1 MTLFDYAEFGVGF
14 LIVLA
19 AIKPVF
25 NKARVTLHQAKQGVQ
40 EMLRRKHSLSQ
51 QVRTL
56 ARECL
61 HHRAS
66 SVHDHDDA
74 ERAHDAVAGLSRRVE
89 ELEAVDRRILVLD
102 ERRGLR
108 ETAWILCIVR
118 TGPPPPHEPPRVT
131 ESWREGRYIF
141 YWAENERLARNK
153 ASIRFP
159 ADHGFQVIEVLRHDG
174 DLADTPNLSSA
185 GGAGAPKSR
194 ATEEAPEQVPAT
206 EPAH

>member
-1 MTLFDYAEFGVGF
+1 MTLLDYAEFGIGL
-14 LIVLA
+14 LIVLG
-19 AIKPVF
+19 AIRPVF
-25 NKARVTLHQAKQGVQ
+25 NKAKVTIHQARQGVQ

-61 HHRAS
+61 HLRAAS
-66 SVHDHDDA
+66 LHDRDDT
-74 ERAHDAVAGLSRRVE
+74 EHLHETIAGLTRRVD

-108 ETAWILCIVR
+108 ETAWILLIVR

-141 YWAENERLARNK
+141 YWAENERLVRNK

-159 ADHGFQVIEVLRHDG
+159 ADHGFQVIEAMRHDG
-174 DLADTPNLSSA
+174 DLADSPSLSSA
-185 GGAGAPKSR
+185 VGAAQPRER
-194 ATEEAPEQVPAT
+194 AAAAKEVPAA
-206 EPAH
+206 EPVP

>member
-1 MTLFDYAEFGVGF
+1 MTLFDYAELGVGL
-14 LIVLA
+14 LIVVGA
-19 AIKPVF
+19 VKPVF
-25 NKARVTLHQAKQGVQ
+25 NKAKVTLHQARQGVQ

-61 HHRAS
+61 HHRAT

-74 ERAHDAVAGLSRRVE
+74 ERLHDVVAGLTRRVE
-89 ELEAVDRRILVLD
+89 ELESVDRRILVLD

-108 ETAWILCIVR
+108 ETAWILCIAR
-118 TGPPPPHEPPRVT
+118 SGPPLPHEPPRVT

-174 DLADTPNLSSA
+174 DLADTPHLSSA
-185 GGAGAPKSR
+185 SGAGSVKER
-194 ATEEAPEQVPAT
+194 AMEQIAEHAAEPEPVQ
-206 EPAH
+206 